1 MISKLSPAV
10 THLDAIL
17 VKPGIEFVAGPIK
30 DPVLAAL
37 TRFKELD
44 TLCKSVVFS
53 EGRSKVHLPDL
64 KDVSCEI
71 ADNRKASAFVA
82 TMLANIARAGR

>member
-37 TRFKELD
+37 TMFKELD
-44 TLCKSVVFS
+44 ALC
-53 EGRSKVHLPDL
+53 
-64 KDVSCEI
+64 
-71 ADNRKASAFVA
+71 
-82 TMLANIARAGR
+82 